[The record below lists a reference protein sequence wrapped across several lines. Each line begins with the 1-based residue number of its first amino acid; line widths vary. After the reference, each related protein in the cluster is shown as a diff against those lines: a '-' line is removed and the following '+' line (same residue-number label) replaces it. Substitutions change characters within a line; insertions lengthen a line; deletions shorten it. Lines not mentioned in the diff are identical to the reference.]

1 MKSST
6 GPTPYPG
13 TPFMGERGYARMMIR
28 DLVTEVRLGV
38 HPWERHI
45 ERPQRIVVNVELF
58 AEDIGKPSDDVSS
71 IVDYDYIRQA
81 IRGWPARPH
90 TVLIESLL
98 EELIELGFRDA
109 RVKACRVS
117 ILKPDVYNEAAGAG
131 VELYRVRRYANAG
144 ETKDFP
150 SRRRAD
156 TTEPQ
161 RTRRARRISK

>member
-13 TPFMGERGYARMMIR
+13 TPFMGEHGYARMMIR

-38 HPWERHI
+38 HPWERHD
-45 ERPQRIVVNVELF
+45 ERPQRIVINVELF
-58 AEDIGKPSDDVSS
+58 ADDIGKPSDDVSS

-117 ILKPDVYNEAAGAG
+117 ILKPDVYNEASGAG
-131 VELYRVRRYANAG
+131 VELYRVRR
-144 ETKDFP
+144 
-150 SRRRAD
+150 
-156 TTEPQ
+156 
-161 RTRRARRISK
+161 